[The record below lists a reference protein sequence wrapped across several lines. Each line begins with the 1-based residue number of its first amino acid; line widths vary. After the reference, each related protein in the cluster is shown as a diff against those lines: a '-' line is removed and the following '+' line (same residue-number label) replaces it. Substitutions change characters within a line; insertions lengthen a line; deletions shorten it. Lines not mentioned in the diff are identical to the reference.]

1 MSALLRLATASL
13 LARRRTTGLM
23 LLALTLSCALLFGVE
38 KLRSE
43 VRASAYAAVGA
54 VDLIVGA
61 RTAPEQLLLASVFHY
76 GALSTPLPRS
86 VEARLAS
93 HPAVRFALPL
103 SLGDSVAGLPVVG
116 TVPGYFV
123 HLGPRPE
130 VPLAFQAGGPFA
142 NDEEV
147 VLGAEATRR
156 LGKGLGDVL
165 TLSHGLGAQSFLEH
179 GDHPLRVVGV
189 LAPTGTPLDQRIL
202 VSLEALHAAHE
213 EIGAGG
219 EDGEENISALL
230 LGLSPRAAALG
241 LAAQL
246 NRSEDPPLTAA
257 LPALTLAGL
266 LRWLGAGQ
274 AVLQVLSVFVVAVAL
289 AGMLAMM
296 LASLEQRRREM
307 AVLRALGAGFPTLL
321 FLLLAEALIL
331 MGGAIVLGLG
341 LVHGGLALAAPAL
354 HGATGL
360 ALQSLGP
367 TAEEGRLAL
376 GALALATLAGLL
388 PAWLAARRTLMDGL
402 SPQG

>member
-43 VRASAYAAVGA
+43 LRTSAYAAVGA

-61 RTAPEQLLLASVFHY
+61 RTAPEQLLLATVFHY

-86 VEARLAS
+86 TEARLAA

-116 TVPGYFV
+116 TVPAYFA
-123 HLGPRPE
+123 HLGTPPE
-130 VPLAFQAGGPFA
+130 GALAFQAGAPFTS
-142 NDEEV
+142 DEEV
-147 VLGAEATRR
+147 VLGAEAARR
-156 LGKGLGDVL
+156 LGKDLGDPL

-179 GDHPLRVVGV
+179 GDHPLQVVGI
-189 LAPTGTPLDQRIL
+189 LAPTGTPLDQRVL
-202 VSLEALHAAHE
+202 VSLEALHAAHDGVGS
-213 EIGAGG
+213 GAP
-219 EDGEENISALL
+219 EEENISALL
-230 LGLSPRAAALG
+230 LGLAPRAAALG

-246 NRSEDPPLTAA
+246 NRNEDPPLTAA

-266 LRWLGAGQ
+266 LRWLGAGE
-274 AVLQVLSVFVVAVAL
+274 AVLRVLSIFVMVVAL
-289 AGMLAMM
+289 TGMLAMM

-307 AVLRALGAGFPTLL
+307 AVLRALGAGFGTLL
-321 FLLLAEALIL
+321 TLLLAEALIL
-331 MGGAIVLGLG
+331 TFLAIGLGLG
-341 LVHGGLALAAPAL
+341 LVHGGLALAAPTL
-354 HGATGL
+354 QSATGL
-360 ALQSLGP
+360 ALQDLGP
-367 TAEEGRLAL
+367 TPGEGLLAL
-376 GALALATLAGLL
+376 GALALATPAGLL
-388 PAWLAARRTLMDGL
+388 PAWLAARRALMDGL

>member
-13 LARRRTTGLM
+13 LARRRTTGLI

-43 VRASAYAAVGA
+43 LRTSAYAAVGA

-61 RTAPEQLLLASVFHY
+61 RTAPEQLLLATVFHY

-86 VEARLAS
+86 TEARLAA

-116 TVPGYFV
+116 TVPAYFA
-123 HLGPRPE
+123 HLGTPPE
-130 VPLAFQAGGPFA
+130 GALAFQAGAPFTS
-142 NDEEV
+142 DEEV
-147 VLGAEATRR
+147 VLGAEAARR
-156 LGKGLGDVL
+156 LGKDLGDPL

-179 GDHPLRVVGV
+179 GDHPLRVVGI
-189 LAPTGTPLDQRIL
+189 LAPTGTPLDQRVL
-202 VSLEALHAAHE
+202 VSLEALHAVHDGVAS
-213 EIGAGG
+213 GAP
-219 EDGEENISALL
+219 EEENISALL
-230 LGLSPRAAALG
+230 LGLAPRAAALG

-246 NRSEDPPLTAA
+246 NRSEAPPLTAA

-266 LRWLGAGQ
+266 LRWLGAGE
-274 AVLQVLSVFVVAVAL
+274 AVLRVLSIFVMVVAL

-307 AVLRALGAGFPTLL
+307 AVLRALGAGFGTLL
-321 FLLLAEALIL
+321 ALLLAEALIL
-331 MGGAIVLGLG
+331 TFLAIGLGLG
-341 LVHGGLALAAPAL
+341 LVHGGLTLAAPTL
-354 HGATGL
+354 QSATGL
-360 ALQSLGP
+360 ALQDLGP
-367 TAEEGRLAL
+367 TAGEGLLVL

-388 PAWLAARRTLMDGL
+388 PAWLAARRALMDGL

>member
-43 VRASAYAAVGA
+43 LRTSAYAAVGA

-61 RTAPEQLLLASVFHY
+61 RTAPEQLLLATVFHY

-86 VEARLAS
+86 TEARLAA

-116 TVPGYFV
+116 TVPAYFA
-123 HLGPRPE
+123 HLGTPPE
-130 VPLAFQAGGPFA
+130 GALAFQAGAPFTS
-142 NDEEV
+142 DEEV
-147 VLGAEATRR
+147 VLGAEAARR
-156 LGKGLGDVL
+156 LGKDLGDAL

-179 GDHPLRVVGV
+179 EDHPLRVVGI
-189 LAPTGTPLDQRIL
+189 LAPTGTPLDQRVL
-202 VSLEALHAAHE
+202 VSLEALHAAHDGVAS
-213 EIGAGG
+213 GAP
-219 EDGEENISALL
+219 EEENISALL
-230 LGLSPRAAALG
+230 LGLAPRAAALG

-266 LRWLGAGQ
+266 LRWLGAGE
-274 AVLQVLSVFVVAVAL
+274 AVLRVLSIFVMVVAL

-307 AVLRALGAGFPTLL
+307 AVLRALGAGFGTLL
-321 FLLLAEALIL
+321 ALLLAEALIL
-331 MGGAIVLGLG
+331 TFLAIGLGLG
-341 LVHGGLALAAPAL
+341 LVHGGLALAAPTL
-354 HGATGL
+354 QSATGL
-360 ALQSLGP
+360 ALQDLGP
-367 TAEEGRLAL
+367 TPGEGLLAL
-376 GALALATLAGLL
+376 GALALATPAGLL
-388 PAWLAARRTLMDGL
+388 PAWLAARRALMDGL

>member
-43 VRASAYAAVGA
+43 LRTSAYAAVGA

-61 RTAPEQLLLASVFHY
+61 RTAPEQLLLATVFHY

-86 VEARLAS
+86 TEARLAA

-116 TVPGYFV
+116 TVPAYFA
-123 HLGPRPE
+123 HLGTPPE
-130 VPLAFQAGGPFA
+130 GALAFQAGAPFTS
-142 NDEEV
+142 DEEV
-147 VLGAEATRR
+147 VLGAEAARR
-156 LGKGLGDVL
+156 LGKDLGDAL
-165 TLSHGLGAQSFLEH
+165 TISHGLGAQSFLEH
-179 GDHPLRVVGV
+179 EDHPLRVVGI
-189 LAPTGTPLDQRIL
+189 LAPTGTPLDQRVL
-202 VSLEALHAAHE
+202 VSLEALHAAHDGVAS
-213 EIGAGG
+213 GAP
-219 EDGEENISALL
+219 EEENISALL
-230 LGLSPRAAALG
+230 LGLAPRAAALG

-266 LRWLGAGQ
+266 LRWLGAGE
-274 AVLQVLSVFVVAVAL
+274 AVLRVLSIFVMVVAL

-307 AVLRALGAGFPTLL
+307 AVLRALGAGFGTLL
-321 FLLLAEALIL
+321 ALLLAEALIL
-331 MGGAIVLGLG
+331 TFLAIGLGLG

-354 HGATGL
+354 QSATGL
-360 ALQSLGP
+360 ALQDLGP
-367 TAEEGRLAL
+367 TPGEGLLVL

-388 PAWLAARRTLMDGL
+388 PAWLAARRALMDGL

>member
-1 MSALLRLATASL
+1 VSALLRLATASL

-43 VRASAYAAVGA
+43 LRTSAYAAVGA

-61 RTAPEQLLLASVFHY
+61 RTAPEQLLLATVFHY

-86 VEARLAS
+86 TEARLAA

-116 TVPGYFV
+116 TVPAYFA
-123 HLGPRPE
+123 HLGTPPE
-130 VPLAFQAGGPFA
+130 GALAFQAGAPFTS
-142 NDEEV
+142 DEEV
-147 VLGAEATRR
+147 VLGAEAARR
-156 LGKGLGDVL
+156 LGKDLGDAL

-179 GDHPLRVVGV
+179 GDHPLQVVGI
-189 LAPTGTPLDQRIL
+189 LAPTGTPLDQRVL
-202 VSLEALHAAHE
+202 VSLEALHAAHDGVAS
-213 EIGAGG
+213 GAP
-219 EDGEENISALL
+219 EEENISALL
-230 LGLSPRAAALG
+230 LGLAPRAAALG

-266 LRWLGAGQ
+266 LRWLGTGE
-274 AVLQVLSVFVVAVAL
+274 AVLRVLSIFVMVVAL

-307 AVLRALGAGFPTLL
+307 AVLRALGAGFGTLL
-321 FLLLAEALIL
+321 ALLLAEALIL
-331 MGGAIVLGLG
+331 TFLAIGLGLG

-354 HGATGL
+354 QSATGL
-360 ALQSLGP
+360 ALQDLGP
-367 TAEEGRLAL
+367 TPGEGLLAL
-376 GALALATLAGLL
+376 GALALATPAGLL
-388 PAWLAARRTLMDGL
+388 PAWLAARRALMDGL

>member
-1 MSALLRLATASL
+1 VSALLRLATASL
-13 LARRRTTGLM
+13 IARRRTTGLM

-43 VRASAYAAVGA
+43 LRTSAYAAVGT

-61 RTAPEQLLLASVFHY
+61 RTAPEQLLLATVFHY
-76 GALSTPLPRS
+76 GALSTPLPRA
-86 VEARLAS
+86 VETRLAS

-116 TVPGYFV
+116 TVPAYFAQ
-123 HLGPRPE
+123 LGPAPE
-130 VPLAFQAGGPFA
+130 VPVAFEAGRPFEG
-142 NDEEV
+142 DEEV

-156 LGKGLGDVL
+156 LGKDLGDTL

-179 GDHPLRVVGV
+179 GNHPLRVVGI
-189 LAPTGTPLDQRIL
+189 LAPTGTPLDQRVL

-213 EIGAGG
+213 GVASGAP
-219 EDGEENISALL
+219 EEENISALL
-230 LGLSPRAAALG
+230 LGLAPRAAALG

-266 LRWLGAGQ
+266 LRWLGAGE
-274 AVLQVLSVFVVAVAL
+274 AVLQVLSIFVMVVAL

-307 AVLRALGAGFPTLL
+307 AVLRALGAGFGTLL
-321 FLLLAEALIL
+321 ALLLSEALIL
-331 MGGAIVLGLG
+331 TFLAICLGLG
-341 LVHGGLALAAPAL
+341 LVHGGLALAASTL
-354 HGATGL
+354 QGATGL
-360 ALQSLGP
+360 ALQDLSP
-367 TAEEGRLAL
+367 TAGEGLLAL
-376 GALALATLAGLL
+376 GALALAALAGLL
-388 PAWLAARRTLMDGL
+388 PAWLAARRALMDGL
-402 SPQG
+402 SPQS

>member
-1 MSALLRLATASL
+1 MSALLRLAMASL

-23 LLALTLSCALLFGVE
+23 LLALTLSCTLLFGVE

-43 VRASAYAAVGA
+43 LRTSAYAAVGA

-61 RTAPEQLLLASVFHY
+61 RSAPEQLLLTTVFHY

-86 VEARLAS
+86 MEARLAA

-103 SLGDSVAGLPVVG
+103 SLGDSVSGLPVVG
-116 TVPGYFV
+116 TVPAYFAQ
-123 HLGPRPE
+123 LGPAPE
-130 VPLAFQAGGPFA
+130 VPLAFEAGRPFEG
-142 NDEEV
+142 DEEV
-147 VLGAEATRR
+147 VLGAEAARR
-156 LGKGLGDVL
+156 LGKDLGDTL

-179 GDHPLRVVGV
+179 GDHPLQVAGI
-189 LAPTGTPLDQRIL
+189 LAPTGTPLDQRVL

-213 EIGAGG
+213 GVASGAP
-219 EDGEENISALL
+219 EEENISALL
-230 LGLSPRAAALG
+230 LGLAPRAAALG

-266 LRWLGAGQ
+266 LRWLGAGE
-274 AVLQVLSVFVVAVAL
+274 AILQVLSIFVMVVAL

-321 FLLLAEALIL
+321 FLLLAEALL
-331 MGGAIVLGLG
+331 LTGTALVLGLG
-341 LVHGGLALAAPAL
+341 LVHGSLALAAPAL
-354 HGATGL
+354 QSATGL
-360 ALQSLGP
+360 ALQDLSPIAG
-367 TAEEGRLAL
+367 EGLLAL
-376 GALALATLAGLL
+376 GALALAALAGLL
-388 PAWLAARRTLMDGL
+388 PAWLAARRALMDGL
-402 SPQG
+402 SPHS

>member
-43 VRASAYAAVGA
+43 LRTSAYAAVGA

-61 RTAPEQLLLASVFHY
+61 RTAPEQLLLATVFHY

-86 VEARLAS
+86 TEARLAA

-116 TVPGYFV
+116 TVPAYFA
-123 HLGPRPE
+123 HLGTPPE
-130 VPLAFQAGGPFA
+130 GALAFQAGAPFTS
-142 NDEEV
+142 DEEV
-147 VLGAEATRR
+147 VLGAEAARR
-156 LGKGLGDVL
+156 LGKDLGDAL

-179 GDHPLRVVGV
+179 GDHPLQVVGI
-189 LAPTGTPLDQRIL
+189 LAPTGTPLDQRVL
-202 VSLEALHAAHE
+202 VSLEALHAAHDGVAS
-213 EIGAGG
+213 GAPEG
-219 EDGEENISALL
+219 ENISALL
-230 LGLSPRAAALG
+230 LGLAPRAAALG

-266 LRWLGAGQ
+266 LRWLGTGE
-274 AVLQVLSVFVVAVAL
+274 AVLRVLSIFVMVVAL
-289 AGMLAMM
+289 TGMLAMM

-307 AVLRALGAGFPTLL
+307 AVLRALGAGFGTLL
-321 FLLLAEALIL
+321 ALLLAEALIL
-331 MGGAIVLGLG
+331 TFLAIGLGLG
-341 LVHGGLALAAPAL
+341 LVHGGLALAAPTL
-354 HGATGL
+354 QSATGL
-360 ALQSLGP
+360 ALQDLGP
-367 TAEEGRLAL
+367 TPGEGLLAL
-376 GALALATLAGLL
+376 GALALATPAGLL
-388 PAWLAARRTLMDGL
+388 PAWLAARRALMDGL

>member
-43 VRASAYAAVGA
+43 LRTSAYAAVGA

-61 RTAPEQLLLASVFHY
+61 RTAPEQLLLATVFHY

-86 VEARLAS
+86 TEARLAA

-116 TVPGYFV
+116 TVPAYFA
-123 HLGPRPE
+123 HLGTPPE
-130 VPLAFQAGGPFA
+130 GALAFQAGAPFTS
-142 NDEEV
+142 DEEV
-147 VLGAEATRR
+147 VLGAEAARR
-156 LGKGLGDVL
+156 LGKDLGDAL

-179 GDHPLRVVGV
+179 GDHPLQVVGI
-189 LAPTGTPLDQRIL
+189 LAPTGTPLDQRVL
-202 VSLEALHAAHE
+202 VSLEALHAAHDGVAS
-213 EIGAGG
+213 GAP
-219 EDGEENISALL
+219 EEENISALL
-230 LGLSPRAAALG
+230 LGLAPRAAALG

-266 LRWLGAGQ
+266 LRWLGAGE
-274 AVLQVLSVFVVAVAL
+274 AVLRVLSIFVMVVAL
-289 AGMLAMM
+289 TGMLAMM

-307 AVLRALGAGFPTLL
+307 AVLRALGAGFGTLL
-321 FLLLAEALIL
+321 TLLLAEALIL
-331 MGGAIVLGLG
+331 TFLAIGLGLG
-341 LVHGGLALAAPAL
+341 LVHGGLALAAPTL
-354 HGATGL
+354 QSATGL
-360 ALQSLGP
+360 ALQDLGP
-367 TAEEGRLAL
+367 TPGEGLLAL
-376 GALALATLAGLL
+376 GALALATPAGLL
-388 PAWLAARRTLMDGL
+388 PAWLAARRALMDGL

>member
-1 MSALLRLATASL
+1 VSALLRLATASL

-43 VRASAYAAVGA
+43 LRTSAYAAVGA

-61 RTAPEQLLLASVFHY
+61 RTAPEQLLLATVFHY

-86 VEARLAS
+86 TEARLAA

-116 TVPGYFV
+116 TVPAYFA
-123 HLGPRPE
+123 HLGTPPE
-130 VPLAFQAGGPFA
+130 GALAFQAGAPFTS
-142 NDEEV
+142 DEEV
-147 VLGAEATRR
+147 VLGAEAARR
-156 LGKGLGDVL
+156 LGKDLGDAL

-179 GDHPLRVVGV
+179 GDHPLQVVGI
-189 LAPTGTPLDQRIL
+189 LAPTGTPLDQRVL
-202 VSLEALHAAHE
+202 VSLEALHAAHDGVAS
-213 EIGAGG
+213 GAP
-219 EDGEENISALL
+219 EEENISALL
-230 LGLSPRAAALG
+230 LGLAPRAAALG

-266 LRWLGAGQ
+266 LRWLGTGE
-274 AVLQVLSVFVVAVAL
+274 AVLRVLSIFVMVVAL

-307 AVLRALGAGFPTLL
+307 AVLRALGAGFGTLL
-321 FLLLAEALIL
+321 ALLLAEALIL
-331 MGGAIVLGLG
+331 TFLAIGLGLG
-341 LVHGGLALAAPAL
+341 LVHGGLALAAPTL
-354 HGATGL
+354 QSATGL
-360 ALQSLGP
+360 ALQDLGP
-367 TAEEGRLAL
+367 TPGEGLLAL
-376 GALALATLAGLL
+376 GALALATPAGLL
-388 PAWLAARRTLMDGL
+388 PAWLAARRALMDGL

>member
-1 MSALLRLATASL
+1 MSALLRLAAASL

-43 VRASAYAAVGA
+43 VRASAYASVGA

-61 RTAPEQLLLASVFHY
+61 RTAPETLLLATVFHY
-76 GALSTPLPRS
+76 GALSTPLPRA
-86 VEARLAS
+86 VETRLAS

-116 TVPGYFV
+116 TVPAYFA
-123 HLGPRPE
+123 HLGITPE
-130 VPLAFQAGGPFA
+130 GPLAFQAGGPFA
-142 NDEEV
+142 GDEEV
-147 VLGAEATRR
+147 VLGAEAARR
-156 LGKGLGDVL
+156 LGKDLGDAL
-165 TLSHGLGAQSFLEH
+165 TLSHGLGAESFLEH
-179 GDHPLRVVGV
+179 EDHPLRVVGL
-189 LAPTGTPLDQRIL
+189 LAPTGTPLDQRVL

-213 EIGAGG
+213 GAASGAS
-219 EDGEENISALL
+219 ENENISALL
-230 LGLSPRAAALG
+230 LGLAPRAAALG

-246 NRSEDPPLTAA
+246 NRSGDPPLTAA

-266 LRWLGAGQ
+266 LRWLGAGE
-274 AVLQVLSVFVVAVAL
+274 AVLQVLSAFVVVVAL

-321 FLLLAEALIL
+321 FLLLTEALML
-331 MGGAIVLGLG
+331 TGAAISLGLG

-354 HGATGL
+354 QSATGL
-360 ALQSLGP
+360 ALQDPGP
-367 TAEEGRLAL
+367 TAREGLLAL
-376 GALALATLAGLL
+376 GALALATLSGLL
-388 PAWLAARRTLMDGL
+388 PAWLAARRALMDGL
-402 SPQG
+402 SPQS

>member
-1 MSALLRLATASL
+1 MRALLRLAAASL

-43 VRASAYAAVGA
+43 LRTSAYAAVGT

-61 RTAPEQLLLASVFHY
+61 RTAPEQLLLATVFHY
-76 GALSTPLPRS
+76 GALSTPVPRA
-86 VEARLAS
+86 VETELAA
-93 HPAVRFALPL
+93 HPAVRFAIPL

-116 TVPGYFV
+116 TVPAYFEY
-123 HLGPRPE
+123 LGPAPE
-130 VPLAFQAGGPFA
+130 GSLTFQAGGPFA
-142 NDEEV
+142 TEEEAV
-147 VLGAEATRR
+147 IGAEAARR
-156 LGKGLGDVL
+156 LGKGLGDTL
-165 TLSHGLGAQSFLEH
+165 TLSHGLGAQSFMAH
-179 GDHPLRVVGV
+179 DDHPLHVVGI
-189 LAPTGTPLDQRIL
+189 LGTTGTPLDQRIL

-213 EIGAGG
+213 GTASGAP
-219 EDGEENISALL
+219 DNENISALL

-246 NRSEDPPLTAA
+246 NRSQDPPLTAA

-266 LRWLGAGQ
+266 LRWLGAGE
-274 AVLQVLSVFVVAVAL
+274 AVLQVLSAFVVAVAL

-331 MGGAIVLGLG
+331 TGAALALGLG

-354 HGATGL
+354 QSATGL
-360 ALQSLGP
+360 TLQGLGP
-367 TAEEGRLAL
+367 TAGEGLLAL
-376 GALALATLAGLL
+376 GALALAALAGLL
-388 PAWLAARRTLMDGL
+388 PAWLAARRALMDGL
-402 SPQG
+402 SPQS

>member
-43 VRASAYAAVGA
+43 LRTSAYAAVGA

-61 RTAPEQLLLASVFHY
+61 RTAPEQLLLATVFHY

-86 VEARLAS
+86 TEARLAA

-116 TVPGYFV
+116 TVPAYFA
-123 HLGPRPE
+123 HLGTPPE
-130 VPLAFQAGGPFA
+130 GALAFQAGAPFTS
-142 NDEEV
+142 DEEV
-147 VLGAEATRR
+147 VLGAEAARR
-156 LGKGLGDVL
+156 LGKDLGDPL

-179 GDHPLRVVGV
+179 GDHPLQVVGI
-189 LAPTGTPLDQRIL
+189 LAPTGTPLDQRVL
-202 VSLEALHAAHE
+202 VSLEALHAAHDGVASGAPE
-213 EIGAGG
+213 EV
-219 EDGEENISALL
+219 NISALL
-230 LGLSPRAAALG
+230 LGLAPRAAALG

-266 LRWLGAGQ
+266 LRWLGAGE
-274 AVLQVLSVFVVAVAL
+274 AVLRVLSIFVMVVAL
-289 AGMLAMM
+289 TGMLAMM

-307 AVLRALGAGFPTLL
+307 AVLRALGAGFGTLL
-321 FLLLAEALIL
+321 ALLLAEALIL
-331 MGGAIVLGLG
+331 TFLAICLGLG
-341 LVHGGLALAAPAL
+341 LVHGGLALAAPTL
-354 HGATGL
+354 QSATGL
-360 ALQSLGP
+360 ALQDLGP
-367 TAEEGRLAL
+367 TPGEGLLAL
-376 GALALATLAGLL
+376 GALALATPAGLL
-388 PAWLAARRTLMDGL
+388 PAWLAARRALMDGL

>member
-43 VRASAYAAVGA
+43 LRTSAYAAVGA

-61 RTAPEQLLLASVFHY
+61 RTAPEQLLLATVFHY

-86 VEARLAS
+86 TEARLAA

-116 TVPGYFV
+116 TVPAYFA
-123 HLGPRPE
+123 HLGTPPE
-130 VPLAFQAGGPFA
+130 GALAFQAGAPFTS
-142 NDEEV
+142 DEEV
-147 VLGAEATRR
+147 VLGAEAARR
-156 LGKGLGDVL
+156 LGKDLGDPL

-179 GDHPLRVVGV
+179 GDHPLQVVGI
-189 LAPTGTPLDQRIL
+189 LAPTGTPLDQRVL
-202 VSLEALHAAHE
+202 VSLEALHAAHDGVAS
-213 EIGAGG
+213 GAP
-219 EDGEENISALL
+219 EEENISALL
-230 LGLSPRAAALG
+230 LGLAPRAAALG

-266 LRWLGAGQ
+266 LRWLGAGE
-274 AVLQVLSVFVVAVAL
+274 AVLRVLSIFVMVVAL
-289 AGMLAMM
+289 TGMLAMM

-307 AVLRALGAGFPTLL
+307 AVLRALGAGFGTLL
-321 FLLLAEALIL
+321 ALLLAEALIL
-331 MGGAIVLGLG
+331 TFLAIGLGLG

-354 HGATGL
+354 QSATGL
-360 ALQSLGP
+360 ALQDLGP
-367 TAEEGRLAL
+367 TPGEGLLVL

-388 PAWLAARRTLMDGL
+388 PAWLAARRALMDGL

>member
-43 VRASAYAAVGA
+43 LRTSAYAAVGA

-61 RTAPEQLLLASVFHY
+61 RTAPEQLLLATVFHY

-86 VEARLAS
+86 TEARLAA

-116 TVPGYFV
+116 TVPAYFA
-123 HLGPRPE
+123 HLGTPPE
-130 VPLAFQAGGPFA
+130 GALAFQAGAPFTS
-142 NDEEV
+142 DEEV
-147 VLGAEATRR
+147 VLGAEAARR
-156 LGKGLGDVL
+156 LGKDLGDAL

-179 GDHPLRVVGV
+179 EDHPLRVVGI
-189 LAPTGTPLDQRIL
+189 LAPTGTPLDQRVL
-202 VSLEALHAAHE
+202 VSLEALHAAHDGVAS
-213 EIGAGG
+213 GAP
-219 EDGEENISALL
+219 EEENISALL
-230 LGLSPRAAALG
+230 LGLAPRAAALG

-266 LRWLGAGQ
+266 LRWLGAGE
-274 AVLQVLSVFVVAVAL
+274 AVLRVLSIFVMVVAL

-307 AVLRALGAGFPTLL
+307 AVLRALGAGFGTLL
-321 FLLLAEALIL
+321 ALLLAEALIL
-331 MGGAIVLGLG
+331 TFLAIGLGLG
-341 LVHGGLALAAPAL
+341 LVHGGLALAAPTL
-354 HGATGL
+354 QSATGL
-360 ALQSLGP
+360 ALQDLGP
-367 TAEEGRLAL
+367 TPGEGLLAL

-388 PAWLAARRTLMDGL
+388 PAWLAARRALMDGL

>member
-1 MSALLRLATASL
+1 VSALLRLATASL

-43 VRASAYAAVGA
+43 LRTSAYAAVGA

-61 RTAPEQLLLASVFHY
+61 RTAPEQLLLATVFHY

-86 VEARLAS
+86 TEARLAA

-116 TVPGYFV
+116 TVPAYFA
-123 HLGPRPE
+123 HLGTPPE
-130 VPLAFQAGGPFA
+130 GALAFQAGAPFTS
-142 NDEEV
+142 DEEV
-147 VLGAEATRR
+147 VLGAEAARR
-156 LGKGLGDVL
+156 LGKDLGDAL

-179 GDHPLRVVGV
+179 EDHPLQVVGI
-189 LAPTGTPLDQRIL
+189 LAPTGTPLDQRVL
-202 VSLEALHAAHE
+202 VSLEALHAAHDGVAS
-213 EIGAGG
+213 GAP
-219 EDGEENISALL
+219 EEENISALL
-230 LGLSPRAAALG
+230 LGLAPRAAALG

-266 LRWLGAGQ
+266 LRWLGAGE
-274 AVLQVLSVFVVAVAL
+274 AVLRVLSIFVMVVAL

-307 AVLRALGAGFPTLL
+307 AVLRALGAGFGTLL
-321 FLLLAEALIL
+321 ALLLAEALIL
-331 MGGAIVLGLG
+331 TFLAIGLGLG

-354 HGATGL
+354 QSATGL
-360 ALQSLGP
+360 ALQDLGP
-367 TAEEGRLAL
+367 TPGEGLLVL

-388 PAWLAARRTLMDGL
+388 PAWLAARRALMDGL

>member
-1 MSALLRLATASL
+1 MSALLRLAAASL

-43 VRASAYAAVGA
+43 VRASAYASVGA

-61 RTAPEQLLLASVFHY
+61 RTAPETLLLATVFHY
-76 GALSTPLPRS
+76 GALSTPLPRA
-86 VEARLAS
+86 VETRLAS

-116 TVPGYFV
+116 TVPAYFA
-123 HLGPRPE
+123 HLGLTPE
-130 VPLAFQAGGPFA
+130 GPLAFQAGGPFA
-142 NDEEV
+142 GDEEV
-147 VLGAEATRR
+147 VLGAEAARR
-156 LGKGLGDVL
+156 LGKDLGDAL
-165 TLSHGLGAQSFLEH
+165 TLSHGLGAESFLEH
-179 GDHPLRVVGV
+179 EDHPLRVVGL
-189 LAPTGTPLDQRIL
+189 LAPTGTPLDQRVL

-213 EIGAGG
+213 GAASGAS
-219 EDGEENISALL
+219 ENANISALL
-230 LGLSPRAAALG
+230 LGLAPRAAALG

-246 NRSEDPPLTAA
+246 NRSGDPPLTAA

-266 LRWLGAGQ
+266 LRWLGAGE
-274 AVLQVLSVFVVAVAL
+274 AVLQVLSAFVVVVAL

-321 FLLLAEALIL
+321 FLLLTEALML
-331 MGGAIVLGLG
+331 TGAAISLGLG

-354 HGATGL
+354 QSATGL
-360 ALQSLGP
+360 ALQDPGP
-367 TAEEGRLAL
+367 TAREGLLAL
-376 GALALATLAGLL
+376 GALALATLSGLL
-388 PAWLAARRTLMDGL
+388 PAWLAARRALMDGL
-402 SPQG
+402 SPQS

>member
-1 MSALLRLATASL
+1 MSALLRLAGASL

-43 VRASAYAAVGA
+43 LRTSAYAAVGA

-61 RTAPEQLLLASVFHY
+61 RTAPEQLLLATVFHY
-76 GALSTPLPRS
+76 GALSTPVPRA
-86 VEARLAS
+86 VETELAA
-93 HPAVRFALPL
+93 HPAVRFAIPL

-116 TVPGYFV
+116 TIPAYFA
-123 HLGPRPE
+123 HLGTPSKG
-130 VPLAFQAGGPFA
+130 PLAFQAGGPFA
-142 NDEEV
+142 SEEEA
-147 VLGAEATRR
+147 VLGAEAARR
-156 LGKGLGDVL
+156 LGKGLGDAL

-179 GDHPLRVVGV
+179 GDHPFRVVGI

-213 EIGAGG
+213 GLGVGG
-219 EDGEENISALL
+219 EEGEDNISALL
-230 LGLSPRAAALG
+230 LGLAPRAAALG

-246 NRSEDPPLTAA
+246 NRSQDPPLTAA

-266 LRWLGAGQ
+266 LRWLGAGE
-274 AVLQVLSVFVVAVAL
+274 AVLQVLSAFVVAVAL

-331 MGGAIVLGLG
+331 TGAALALGLG

-354 HGATGL
+354 QSATGL
-360 ALQSLGP
+360 ALQGLGP
-367 TAEEGRLAL
+367 TAGEGLLAL
-376 GALALATLAGLL
+376 GALALAALAGLL
-388 PAWLAARRTLMDGL
+388 PAWLAARRALMDGL
-402 SPQG
+402 SPQS

>member
-43 VRASAYAAVGA
+43 LRTSAYAAVGA

-61 RTAPEQLLLASVFHY
+61 RTAPEQLLLATVFHY

-86 VEARLAS
+86 TEARLAA

-116 TVPGYFV
+116 TVPAYFA
-123 HLGPRPE
+123 HLGTPPE
-130 VPLAFQAGGPFA
+130 GALAFQAGAPFTS
-142 NDEEV
+142 DEEV
-147 VLGAEATRR
+147 VLGAEAARR
-156 LGKGLGDVL
+156 LGKDLGDPL

-179 GDHPLRVVGV
+179 GDHPLQVVGI
-189 LAPTGTPLDQRIL
+189 LAPTGTPLDQRVL
-202 VSLEALHAAHE
+202 VSLEALHAAHDGVAS
-213 EIGAGG
+213 GAP
-219 EDGEENISALL
+219 EEENISALL
-230 LGLSPRAAALG
+230 LGLAPRAAALG

-266 LRWLGAGQ
+266 LRWLGAGE
-274 AVLQVLSVFVVAVAL
+274 AVLRVLSIFVMVVAL
-289 AGMLAMM
+289 TGMLAMM

-307 AVLRALGAGFPTLL
+307 AVLRALGAGFGTLL
-321 FLLLAEALIL
+321 TLLLAEALIL
-331 MGGAIVLGLG
+331 TFLAIGLGLG
-341 LVHGGLALAAPAL
+341 LVHGGLTLAAPTL
-354 HGATGL
+354 QSATGL
-360 ALQSLGP
+360 ALQDLGP
-367 TAEEGRLAL
+367 TPGEGLLAL
-376 GALALATLAGLL
+376 GALALATPAGLL
-388 PAWLAARRTLMDGL
+388 PAWLAARRALMDGL

>member
-1 MSALLRLATASL
+1 MSALLRLAAASL

-43 VRASAYAAVGA
+43 VRASAYASVGA

-61 RTAPEQLLLASVFHY
+61 RTAPETLLLATVFHY
-76 GALSTPLPRS
+76 GALSTPLPRA
-86 VEARLAS
+86 VETRLAS

-116 TVPGYFV
+116 TVPAYFA
-123 HLGPRPE
+123 HLGITPE
-130 VPLAFQAGGPFA
+130 GPLAFQAGGPFA
-142 NDEEV
+142 GDEEV
-147 VLGAEATRR
+147 VLGAEAARR
-156 LGKGLGDVL
+156 LGKELGDAL
-165 TLSHGLGAQSFLEH
+165 TLSHGLGAESFLEH
-179 GDHPLRVVGV
+179 EDHPLRVVGL
-189 LAPTGTPLDQRIL
+189 LAPTGTPLDQRVL

-213 EIGAGG
+213 GAASGAS
-219 EDGEENISALL
+219 ENENISALL
-230 LGLSPRAAALG
+230 LGLAPRAAALG

-246 NRSEDPPLTAA
+246 NRSGDPPLTAA

-266 LRWLGAGQ
+266 LRWLGAGE
-274 AVLQVLSVFVVAVAL
+274 AVLQVLSAFVVVVAL

-321 FLLLAEALIL
+321 FLLLTEALML
-331 MGGAIVLGLG
+331 TGAAISLGLG

-354 HGATGL
+354 QSATGL
-360 ALQSLGP
+360 ALQDPGP
-367 TAEEGRLAL
+367 TAREGLLAL
-376 GALALATLAGLL
+376 GALALATLSGLL
-388 PAWLAARRTLMDGL
+388 PAWLAARRALMDGL
-402 SPQG
+402 SPQS

>member
-43 VRASAYAAVGA
+43 LRTSAYAAVGA

-61 RTAPEQLLLASVFHY
+61 RTAPEQLLLATVFHY

-86 VEARLAS
+86 TEARLAA

-116 TVPGYFV
+116 TVPAYFA
-123 HLGPRPE
+123 HLGTPPE
-130 VPLAFQAGGPFA
+130 GALAFQAGAPFTS
-142 NDEEV
+142 DEEV
-147 VLGAEATRR
+147 VLGAEAARR
-156 LGKGLGDVL
+156 LGKDLGDAL

-179 GDHPLRVVGV
+179 EDHPLRVVGI
-189 LAPTGTPLDQRIL
+189 LAPTGTPLDQRVL
-202 VSLEALHAAHE
+202 VSLEALHAAHDGVAS
-213 EIGAGG
+213 GAPEG
-219 EDGEENISALL
+219 ENISALL
-230 LGLSPRAAALG
+230 LGLAPRAAALG

-266 LRWLGAGQ
+266 LRWLGTGE
-274 AVLQVLSVFVVAVAL
+274 AVLRVLSIFVMVVAL

-307 AVLRALGAGFPTLL
+307 AVLRALGAGFGTLL
-321 FLLLAEALIL
+321 ALLLAEALIL
-331 MGGAIVLGLG
+331 TFLAIGLGLG
-341 LVHGGLALAAPAL
+341 LVHGGLTLAAPTL
-354 HGATGL
+354 QSATGL
-360 ALQSLGP
+360 ALQDLGP
-367 TAEEGRLAL
+367 TPGEGLLVL

-388 PAWLAARRTLMDGL
+388 PAWLAARRALMDGL

>member
-1 MSALLRLATASL
+1 VSALLRLATASL

-43 VRASAYAAVGA
+43 LRTSAYAAVGA

-61 RTAPEQLLLASVFHY
+61 RTAPEQLLLATVFHY

-86 VEARLAS
+86 TEARLAA

-116 TVPGYFV
+116 TVPAYFA
-123 HLGPRPE
+123 HLGTPPE
-130 VPLAFQAGGPFA
+130 GALAFQAGAPFTS
-142 NDEEV
+142 DEEV
-147 VLGAEATRR
+147 VLGAEAARR
-156 LGKGLGDVL
+156 LGKDLGDAL

-179 GDHPLRVVGV
+179 GDHPLQVVGI
-189 LAPTGTPLDQRIL
+189 LAPTGTPLDQRVL
-202 VSLEALHAAHE
+202 VSLEALHAAHDGVAS
-213 EIGAGG
+213 GAPEG
-219 EDGEENISALL
+219 ENISALL
-230 LGLSPRAAALG
+230 LGLAPRAAALG

-266 LRWLGAGQ
+266 LRWLGAGE
-274 AVLQVLSVFVVAVAL
+274 AVLRVLSIFVMVVAL

-307 AVLRALGAGFPTLL
+307 AVLRALGAGFGTLL
-321 FLLLAEALIL
+321 ALLLAEALIL
-331 MGGAIVLGLG
+331 TFLAIGLGLG
-341 LVHGGLALAAPAL
+341 LVHGGLALAAPTL
-354 HGATGL
+354 QSATGL
-360 ALQSLGP
+360 ALQDLGP
-367 TAEEGRLAL
+367 TPGEGLLAL
-376 GALALATLAGLL
+376 GALALATPAGLL
-388 PAWLAARRTLMDGL
+388 PAWLAARRALMDGL

>member
-1 MSALLRLATASL
+1 MSALLRLAAASL

-43 VRASAYAAVGA
+43 MRASAYAAIGS

-61 RTAPEQLLLASVFHY
+61 RTAPEQLLLATVFHY
-76 GALSTPLPRS
+76 GALSTPLPRA
-86 VEARLAS
+86 VETRLAA

-116 TVPGYFV
+116 TVPAYFAQ
-123 HLGPRPE
+123 LGPAPE
-130 VPLAFQAGGPFA
+130 VPLAFQAGRPFEG
-142 NDEEV
+142 DEEV
-147 VLGAEATRR
+147 VLGAEAARR
-156 LGKGLGDVL
+156 LGKGLGDAL

-179 GDHPLRVVGV
+179 GDHPLRVAGI

-213 EIGAGG
+213 GMGAGG
-219 EDGEENISALL
+219 EEGEDNISALL
-230 LGLSPRAAALG
+230 LGLAPRAAALG

-266 LRWLGAGQ
+266 LRWLGAGE
-274 AVLQVLSVFVVAVAL
+274 AVLQLLSAFVVVVAL

-307 AVLRALGAGFPTLL
+307 AVLRALGAGFGTLL
-321 FLLLAEALIL
+321 ALLLAEALIL
-331 MGGAIVLGLG
+331 TGAALVLGLG
-341 LVHGGLALAAPAL
+341 LVHGGLALAGPVL
-354 HGATGL
+354 QSATGL
-360 ALQSLGP
+360 ALQDPGP
-367 TAEEGRLAL
+367 TAGEGLLAL
-376 GALALATLAGLL
+376 YALALAALAGLL
-388 PAWLAARRTLMDGL
+388 PAWLAARRALVDGL
-402 SPQG
+402 SPQS

>member
-43 VRASAYAAVGA
+43 LRTSAYAAVGA

-61 RTAPEQLLLASVFHY
+61 RTAPEQLLLATVFHY

-86 VEARLAS
+86 TEARLAA

-116 TVPGYFV
+116 TVPAYFA
-123 HLGPRPE
+123 HLGTPPE
-130 VPLAFQAGGPFA
+130 GALAFQAGAPFTS
-142 NDEEV
+142 DEEV
-147 VLGAEATRR
+147 VLGAEAARR
-156 LGKGLGDVL
+156 LGKDLGDPL

-179 GDHPLRVVGV
+179 GDHPLQVVGI
-189 LAPTGTPLDQRIL
+189 LAPTGTPLDQRVL
-202 VSLEALHAAHE
+202 VSLEALHAAHDGVASGAPE
-213 EIGAGG
+213 EV
-219 EDGEENISALL
+219 NISALL
-230 LGLSPRAAALG
+230 LGLAPRAAALG

-246 NRSEDPPLTAA
+246 NRNEDPPLTAA

-266 LRWLGAGQ
+266 LRWLGAGE
-274 AVLQVLSVFVVAVAL
+274 AVLRVLSIFVMVVAL
-289 AGMLAMM
+289 TGMLAMM

-307 AVLRALGAGFPTLL
+307 AVLRALGAGFGTLL
-321 FLLLAEALIL
+321 TLLLAEALIL
-331 MGGAIVLGLG
+331 TFLAIGLGLG
-341 LVHGGLALAAPAL
+341 LVHGGLALAAPTL
-354 HGATGL
+354 QSATGL
-360 ALQSLGP
+360 ALQDLGP
-367 TAEEGRLAL
+367 TPGEGLLAL
-376 GALALATLAGLL
+376 GALALATPAGLL
-388 PAWLAARRTLMDGL
+388 PAWLAARRALMDGL

>member
-23 LLALTLSCALLFGVE
+23 LLALTLSCTLLFGVE

-43 VRASAYAAVGA
+43 LRTSAYAAVGA

-61 RTAPEQLLLASVFHY
+61 RSAPEQLLLTTVFHY

-86 VEARLAS
+86 MEARLAA

-103 SLGDSVAGLPVVG
+103 SLGDSVSGLPVVG
-116 TVPGYFV
+116 TVPAYFAQ
-123 HLGPRPE
+123 LGPAPE
-130 VPLAFQAGGPFA
+130 VPLAFEAGRPFEG
-142 NDEEV
+142 DEEV
-147 VLGAEATRR
+147 VLGAEAARR
-156 LGKGLGDVL
+156 LGKDLGDTL
-165 TLSHGLGAQSFLEH
+165 TVSHGLGAQSFLEH
-179 GDHPLRVVGV
+179 GDHPLQVAGI
-189 LAPTGTPLDQRIL
+189 LAPTGTPLDQRVL

-213 EIGAGG
+213 GVASGAP
-219 EDGEENISALL
+219 EEENISALL
-230 LGLSPRAAALG
+230 LGLAPRAAALG

-266 LRWLGAGQ
+266 LRWLGAGE
-274 AVLQVLSVFVVAVAL
+274 AILQVLSIFVMVVAL

-321 FLLLAEALIL
+321 FLLLAEALL
-331 MGGAIVLGLG
+331 LTGTALVLGLG
-341 LVHGGLALAAPAL
+341 LVHASLALAAPAL
-354 HGATGL
+354 QSATGL
-360 ALQSLGP
+360 ALQDLSPIAG
-367 TAEEGRLAL
+367 EGLLAL
-376 GALALATLAGLL
+376 GALALAALAGLL
-388 PAWLAARRTLMDGL
+388 PAWLAARRALMDGL
-402 SPQG
+402 SPHS

>member
-1 MSALLRLATASL
+1 VSALLRLATASL

-43 VRASAYAAVGA
+43 LRTSAYAAVGA

-61 RTAPEQLLLASVFHY
+61 RTAPEQLLLATVFHY

-86 VEARLAS
+86 TEARLAA

-116 TVPGYFV
+116 TVPAYFA
-123 HLGPRPE
+123 HLGTPPE
-130 VPLAFQAGGPFA
+130 GALAFQAGAPFTS
-142 NDEEV
+142 DEEV
-147 VLGAEATRR
+147 VLGAEAARR
-156 LGKGLGDVL
+156 LGKDLGDAL

-179 GDHPLRVVGV
+179 EDHPLRVVGI
-189 LAPTGTPLDQRIL
+189 LAPTGTPLDQRVL
-202 VSLEALHAAHE
+202 VSLEALHAAHDGVAS
-213 EIGAGG
+213 GAP
-219 EDGEENISALL
+219 EEENISALL
-230 LGLSPRAAALG
+230 LGLAPRAAALG

-246 NRSEDPPLTAA
+246 NRNEDPPLTAA

-266 LRWLGAGQ
+266 LRWLGAGE
-274 AVLQVLSVFVVAVAL
+274 AVLRVLSIFVMVVAL

-307 AVLRALGAGFPTLL
+307 AVLRALGAGFGTLL
-321 FLLLAEALIL
+321 ALLLAEALIL
-331 MGGAIVLGLG
+331 TFLAIGLGLG
-341 LVHGGLALAAPAL
+341 LVHGGLALAAPTL
-354 HGATGL
+354 QSATGL
-360 ALQSLGP
+360 ALQDLGP
-367 TAEEGRLAL
+367 TPGEGLLAL

-388 PAWLAARRTLMDGL
+388 PAWLAARRALMDGL

>member
-1 MSALLRLATASL
+1 MSALLRLAAASL

-43 VRASAYAAVGA
+43 VRASAYASVGA

-61 RTAPEQLLLASVFHY
+61 RTAPETLLLATVFHY
-76 GALSTPLPRS
+76 GALSTPLPRA
-86 VEARLAS
+86 VETRLAS

-116 TVPGYFV
+116 TVPAYFA
-123 HLGPRPE
+123 HLGITPE
-130 VPLAFQAGGPFA
+130 GPLAFQAGGPFA
-142 NDEEV
+142 GDEEV
-147 VLGAEATRR
+147 VLGAEAARR
-156 LGKGLGDVL
+156 LGKELGDAL
-165 TLSHGLGAQSFLEH
+165 TLSHGLGAESFLEH
-179 GDHPLRVVGV
+179 EDHPLRVVGL
-189 LAPTGTPLDQRIL
+189 LAPTGTPLDQRVL

-213 EIGAGG
+213 GAASGAS
-219 EDGEENISALL
+219 ENENISALL
-230 LGLSPRAAALG
+230 LGLAPRAAALG

-246 NRSEDPPLTAA
+246 NRSGDPPLTAA

-266 LRWLGAGQ
+266 LRWLGAGE
-274 AVLQVLSVFVVAVAL
+274 AVLQVLSAFVVVVAL

-321 FLLLAEALIL
+321 FLLLTEALML
-331 MGGAIVLGLG
+331 TGAAISLGLG

-354 HGATGL
+354 QSATGL
-360 ALQSLGP
+360 ALQDPGL
-367 TAEEGRLAL
+367 TAREGLLAL
-376 GALALATLAGLL
+376 GALALATLSGLL
-388 PAWLAARRTLMDGL
+388 PAWLAARRALMDGL
-402 SPQG
+402 SPQS

>member
-1 MSALLRLATASL
+1 VSALLRLATASL

-43 VRASAYAAVGA
+43 LRTSAYAAVGA

-61 RTAPEQLLLASVFHY
+61 RTAPEQLLLATVFHY

-86 VEARLAS
+86 TEARLAA

-116 TVPGYFV
+116 TVPAYFA
-123 HLGPRPE
+123 HLGTPPE
-130 VPLAFQAGGPFA
+130 GALAFQAGAPFTS
-142 NDEEV
+142 DEEV
-147 VLGAEATRR
+147 VLGAEAARR
-156 LGKGLGDVL
+156 LGKDLGDAL

-179 GDHPLRVVGV
+179 EDHPLRVVGI
-189 LAPTGTPLDQRIL
+189 LAPTGTPLDQRVL
-202 VSLEALHAAHE
+202 VSLEALHAAHDGVAS
-213 EIGAGG
+213 GAPEG
-219 EDGEENISALL
+219 ENISALL
-230 LGLSPRAAALG
+230 LGLAPRAAALG

-266 LRWLGAGQ
+266 LRWLGAGE
-274 AVLQVLSVFVVAVAL
+274 AVLRVLSIFVMVVAL
-289 AGMLAMM
+289 TGMLAMM

-307 AVLRALGAGFPTLL
+307 AVLRALGAGFGTLL
-321 FLLLAEALIL
+321 ALLLAEALIL
-331 MGGAIVLGLG
+331 TFLAIGLGLG
-341 LVHGGLALAAPAL
+341 LVHGGLALAAPTL
-354 HGATGL
+354 QSATGL
-360 ALQSLGP
+360 ALQDLGP
-367 TAEEGRLAL
+367 TPGEGLLAL
-376 GALALATLAGLL
+376 GALALATPAGLL
-388 PAWLAARRTLMDGL
+388 PAWLAARRALMDGL

>member
-43 VRASAYAAVGA
+43 LRTSAYAAVGA

-61 RTAPEQLLLASVFHY
+61 RTAPEQLLLATVFHY

-86 VEARLAS
+86 TEARLAA

-116 TVPGYFV
+116 TVPAYFA
-123 HLGPRPE
+123 HLGTSPE
-130 VPLAFQAGGPFA
+130 GALAFQAGAPFTS
-142 NDEEV
+142 DEEV
-147 VLGAEATRR
+147 VLGAEAARR
-156 LGKGLGDVL
+156 LGKDLGDAL

-179 GDHPLRVVGV
+179 GDHPLQVVGI
-189 LAPTGTPLDQRIL
+189 LAPTGTPLDQRVL
-202 VSLEALHAAHE
+202 VSLEALHAAHDGVAS
-213 EIGAGG
+213 GAP
-219 EDGEENISALL
+219 EEENISALL
-230 LGLSPRAAALG
+230 LGLAPRAAALG

-266 LRWLGAGQ
+266 LRWLGAGE
-274 AVLQVLSVFVVAVAL
+274 AVLRVLSIFVMVVAL

-307 AVLRALGAGFPTLL
+307 AVLRALGAGFGTLL
-321 FLLLAEALIL
+321 ALLLAEALIL
-331 MGGAIVLGLG
+331 TFLAIGLGLG

-354 HGATGL
+354 QSATGL
-360 ALQSLGP
+360 ALQDLGP
-367 TAEEGRLAL
+367 TPGEGLLVL

-388 PAWLAARRTLMDGL
+388 PAWLAARRALMDGL

>member
-43 VRASAYAAVGA
+43 LRTSAYAAVGT

-61 RTAPEQLLLASVFHY
+61 RTAPEQLLLATVFHY
-76 GALSTPLPRS
+76 GALSTPLPRA
-86 VEARLAS
+86 VETRLAS

-103 SLGDSVAGLPVVG
+103 SLGDSVSGLPVVG
-116 TVPGYFV
+116 TVPAYFAQ
-123 HLGPRPE
+123 LGPAPE
-130 VPLAFQAGGPFA
+130 VPVAFAAGRPFEG
-142 NDEEV
+142 DEEV

-156 LGKGLGDVL
+156 LGKDLGDTL

-179 GDHPLRVVGV
+179 GDHPLQVVGI
-189 LAPTGTPLDQRIL
+189 LAPTGTPLDQRVL

-213 EIGAGG
+213 GVASGAP
-219 EDGEENISALL
+219 EEENISALL
-230 LGLSPRAAALG
+230 LGLAPRAAALG

-266 LRWLGAGQ
+266 LRWLGAGE
-274 AVLQVLSVFVVAVAL
+274 AVLQVLSIFVMVVAL

-307 AVLRALGAGFPTLL
+307 AVLRALGAGFGTLL
-321 FLLLAEALIL
+321 ALLLSEALIL
-331 MGGAIVLGLG
+331 TFLAICLGLG
-341 LVHGGLALAAPAL
+341 LVHGGLALAASTL
-354 HGATGL
+354 QGATGL
-360 ALQSLGP
+360 ALQDLSP
-367 TAEEGRLAL
+367 TAGEGLLAL
-376 GALALATLAGLL
+376 GALALAALAGLL
-388 PAWLAARRTLMDGL
+388 PAWLAARRALMDGL
-402 SPQG
+402 SPQS

>member
-13 LARRRTTGLM
+13 LARRHTTGLM

-43 VRASAYAAVGA
+43 LRASAYAAVGS

-61 RTAPEQLLLASVFHY
+61 RTAPEQLLLATVFHY

-116 TVPGYFV
+116 TVPAYFF
-123 HLGPRPE
+123 HLGPAPE
-130 VPLAFQAGGPFA
+130 GPLAFQAGGPFA
-142 NDEEV
+142 SDEEV
-147 VLGAEATRR
+147 VLGAEAARR
-156 LGKGLGDVL
+156 LGKNLGDPL

-179 GDHPLRVVGV
+179 GDHPLQVVGV
-189 LAPTGTPLDQRIL
+189 LAPTGTPLDQRVL

-213 EIGAGG
+213 GMDAHR
-219 EDGEENISALL
+219 EEEEEQISALL
-230 LGLSPRAAALG
+230 LGLAPRAAALG

-246 NRSEDPPLTAA
+246 NRSEEPSLTAA

-266 LRWLGAGQ
+266 LRWLGAGE
-274 AVLQVLSVFVVAVAL
+274 AVLQVLSLFVVVVAL

-331 MGGAIVLGLG
+331 TGAALVLGLG

-354 HGATGL
+354 QSATGL
-360 ALQSLGP
+360 ALQDPGP
-367 TAEEGRLAL
+367 TPGEGLLAL

-388 PAWLAARRTLMDGL
+388 PAWLAARRALTDGL
-402 SPQG
+402 SPQS

>member
-43 VRASAYAAVGA
+43 LRTSAYAAVGA

-61 RTAPEQLLLASVFHY
+61 RTAPEQLLLATVFHY

-86 VEARLAS
+86 TEARLAA

-116 TVPGYFV
+116 TVPAYFA
-123 HLGPRPE
+123 HLGTPPE
-130 VPLAFQAGGPFA
+130 GALAFQAGAPFTS
-142 NDEEV
+142 DEEV
-147 VLGAEATRR
+147 VLGAEAARR
-156 LGKGLGDVL
+156 LGKDLGDAL

-179 GDHPLRVVGV
+179 GDHPLQVVGI
-189 LAPTGTPLDQRIL
+189 LAPTGTPLDQRVL
-202 VSLEALHAAHE
+202 VSLEALHAAHDGVAS
-213 EIGAGG
+213 GAP
-219 EDGEENISALL
+219 EEENISALL
-230 LGLSPRAAALG
+230 LGLAPRAAALG

-246 NRSEDPPLTAA
+246 NRNEDPPLTAA

-266 LRWLGAGQ
+266 LRWLGAGE
-274 AVLQVLSVFVVAVAL
+274 AVLRVLSIFVMVVAL
-289 AGMLAMM
+289 TGMLAMM

-307 AVLRALGAGFPTLL
+307 AVLRALGAGFGTLL
-321 FLLLAEALIL
+321 ALLLAEALIL
-331 MGGAIVLGLG
+331 TFLAIGLGLG
-341 LVHGGLALAAPAL
+341 LVHGGLALAAPTL
-354 HGATGL
+354 QSATGL
-360 ALQSLGP
+360 ALQDLGP
-367 TAEEGRLAL
+367 TPGEGLLAL
-376 GALALATLAGLL
+376 GALALATPAGLL
-388 PAWLAARRTLMDGL
+388 PAWLAARRALMDGL